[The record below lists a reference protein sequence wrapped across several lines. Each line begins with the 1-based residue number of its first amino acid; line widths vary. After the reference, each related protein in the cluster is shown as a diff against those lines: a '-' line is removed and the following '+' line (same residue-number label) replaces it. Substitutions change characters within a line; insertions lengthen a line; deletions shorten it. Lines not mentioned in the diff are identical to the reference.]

1 MRNGR
6 RRRSSGSHVLALAAL
21 SFTAADL
28 GEEQAAGNTNS
39 IRRPVTQPVTKSHG
53 DAETAETT
61 DDDSQRNLAITD
73 LFQSPSQDDA
83 ADGSASKVANND
95 RLGDLFGRT
104 SNVAA
109 EAAAAADDEEQDAGD
124 ASDSDIAY
132 GGYLRGP
139 TPYIVNGIDVPPNK
153 YPWFAVAMR
162 NWGSSFGGCAGVLI
176 APEWILTAGH
186 VSDI

>member
-1 MRNGR
+1 MRDRR

-28 GEEQAAGNTNS
+28 GEEQAADNTHS
-39 IRRPVTQPVTKSHG
+39 LRRPVTYSHHG
-53 DAETAETT
+53 TVETT

-83 ADGSASKVANND
+83 ADGSASKVAKND
-95 RLGDLFGRT
+95 RLGDLFGSDRT

-124 ASDSDIAY
+124 ATDSDIAY
-132 GGYLRGP
+132 GGYLGGP
-139 TPYIVNGIDVPPNK
+139 TPYIVNGDDVPPNK
-153 YPWFAVAMR
+153 YPWFVAGMK
-162 NWGSSFGGCAGVLI
+162 GSYFGGCAGVLVHS
-176 APEWILTAGH
+176 EWILTAAH

>member
-1 MRNGR
+1 MRDRR

-39 IRRPVTQPVTKSHG
+39 IRRPVTYSHHG
-53 DAETAETT
+53 TAETT